1 MISKDEIIKR
11 LGLQSEEELLSSLD
25 FSDRSD
31 KIKRLSKK
39 NLIPLTDNSK
49 VKVVLE
55 ENFEGYFLNNDRSS
69 ERRNEWFKRGWFFIA
84 KPDNYIQIKRPKLN
98 NPEGFPKGNVPK
110 GEGSEW
116 YFHRGHTLAHG
127 LSQFLTDKHILLD
140 SAYNVKSD
148 GYWKNELAQDKERNV
163 FTQFGIA
170 NKIQAKIEEKVFKLV
185 KEECQNVFYEV
196 SIVKR
201 SKSDKYAIGTEIF
214 YQSLTNPR
222 EVGHYFVPN
231 IDKNFEILSEEPD
244 KISYSDF
251 YSQGYRK
258 KYRQYFKNSDRQ
270 EWEISENKTVK
281 TGNDRFYLVDSKKVI
296 YNTSE
301 YLEENDVVKEFT
313 INDIDQISEELK
325 GKTFYPVSKCSD
337 SGKEG
342 IYFDWDEAKN
352 QGLSGYVYPKKTKEL
367 KEAMSQYSDRSN
379 DLHGM
384 KWI

>member
-69 ERRNEWFKRGWFFIA
+69 EGRNEWFKRGWFFIA

-110 GEGSEW
+110 GKGGEW
-116 YFHRGHTLAHG
+116 YFHRGHILAHE

-140 SAYNVKSD
+140 GDYSVKD
-148 GYWKNELAQDKERNV
+148 DVYWRNALAQDKKRNL

-196 SIVKR
+196 SIIKR
-201 SKSDKYAIGTEIF
+201 KYSDTYAIGTEIF
-214 YQSLTNPR
+214 YQSLSDDTKF
-222 EVGHYFVPN
+222 GHYFIPN
-231 IDKNFEILSEEPD
+231 MDSDFELPLEHVEN
-244 KISYSDF
+244 ISYF
-251 YSQGYRK
+251 N
-258 KYRQYFKNSDRQ
+258 YRQYFKNSDRP

-296 YNTSE
+296 YNTPE
-301 YLEENDVVKEFT
+301 YLEEKDDVKEFT

-325 GKTFYPVSKCSD
+325 GKTFYPVSKCSY

-342 IYFDWDEAKN
+342 IYFDWDEAEN